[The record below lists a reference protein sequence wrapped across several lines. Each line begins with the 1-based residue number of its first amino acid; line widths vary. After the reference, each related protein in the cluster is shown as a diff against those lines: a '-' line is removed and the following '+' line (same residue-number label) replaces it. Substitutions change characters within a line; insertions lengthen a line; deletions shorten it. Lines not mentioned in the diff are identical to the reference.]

1 MDELHYDSTR
11 ELGAGSVAP
20 YNQDEVCAIPS
31 NPNSSFSAPYDST
44 TKVISAVVLVL
55 FLAIVVATH
64 SVVAG
69 CPPVLIFV
77 AVYAWSPK
85 GYAISERSVVVN
97 RLIGNL
103 RVPLDGIREVRAATA
118 DDFRGCL
125 RLFGN
130 GGLFGYYGLFRTS
143 KLGKSTWYVTNRG
156 NAVVVIAGAKTAL
169 FSPDDVDGFITAIRA
184 SAPVPMTLPGGPGL
198 DSMQSYGAGT
208 QIGTLIGV
216 AIGIVVIAVV
226 AFAMLYSPGPPSCT
240 LTPESL
246 TIHDRF
252 YPVTLNAASVDV
264 EHIRVIDFGVDAEWR
279 PTQRTNGF
287 ANTHYR
293 SGWFRVA
300 SGKTVRMYRADSRR
314 LVLLPPKGDGAA
326 VLLET
331 GEPEKFVDEVRQ
343 KWRSRSLLP

>member
-1 MDELHYDSTR
+1 M
-11 ELGAGSVAP
+11 
-20 YNQDEVCAIPS
+20 
-31 NPNSSFSAPYDST
+31 FSASYDTT
-44 TKVISAVVLVL
+44 TKVISGAVPVV

-69 CPPVLIFV
+69 CLCALILIG
-77 AVYAWSPK
+77 AYAWSPR
-85 GYAISERSVVVN
+85 GYAVSGGCIEVN
-97 RLIGNL
+97 RLIGNA
-103 RVPLDGIREVRAATA
+103 RIPLDGIRQARRATA
-118 DDFRGCL
+118 DDFRGCI

-156 NAVVVIAGAKTAL
+156 KAVVVVTGAKTAL
-169 FSPDDVDGFITAIRA
+169 FSPDDVEGFIAAIG
-184 SAPVPMTLPGGPGL
+184 APAAAVSVIQDGGSRP
-198 DSMQSYGAGT
+198 
-208 QIGTLIGV
+208 GTLIGV
-216 AIGIVVIAVV
+216 AIGIVAAAVA
-226 AFAMLYSPGPPSCT
+226 AFAMLYSPGPPSYT

-264 EHIRVIDFGVDAEWR
+264 EHVRVIDLDVDREWR
-279 PTQRTNGF
+279 PTERTNGF
-287 ANTHYR
+287 ANSYYR

-300 SGKTVRMYRADSRR
+300 SGKTVRMYRAGGTR

-331 GEPEKFVDEVRQ
+331 REPKRFVVEVRE
-343 KWRSRSLLP
+343 KWGRQFAQGR